1 MKDQRLKQVHSTL
14 AFLRSV
20 ILSGEEMTE
29 EVRSAINEAI
39 ENIKKI
45 DIDLQTFQSHE
56 VE

>member
-20 ILSGEEMTE
+20 ILSGEPMTE
-29 EVRSAINEAI
+29 EVRESINEAI
-39 ENIKKI
+39 DNVKNV
-45 DIDLQTFQSHE
+45 DLDLQVFQSGE